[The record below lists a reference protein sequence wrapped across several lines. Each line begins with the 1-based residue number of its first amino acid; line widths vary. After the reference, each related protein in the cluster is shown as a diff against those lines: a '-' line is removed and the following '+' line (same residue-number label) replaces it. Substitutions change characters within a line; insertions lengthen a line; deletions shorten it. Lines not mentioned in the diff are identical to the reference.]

1 MSDRAEDSFESS
13 AAGESTS
20 KLTPL
25 AGLLYLPLWHQGL
38 QFLGQTARGHP
49 ELLKVT
55 QKSLLFEV
63 PQPCCFLPQSHCRNK
78 ESSKMGVHPFILL
91 HAVKYH
97 HHTDMY
103 VISQIVCQLG
113 LWSFIFVRE
122 KLILVNNRPLWPEDV
137 CAGSP
142 AWGQEVKSEKRA
154 ENINQQVFH
163 LLESLQ
169 KYSKVLGYL

>member
-1 MSDRAEDSFESS
+1 MSDRAEDSFDSS

-38 QFLGQTARGHP
+38 QFLGQTARDHP

-78 ESSKMGVHPFILL
+78 ESSKMGAAPIYIITCNIISPL
-91 HAVKYH
+91 HKYVCNITNHVSAWAVVLYFCEGKI
-97 HHTDMY
+97 D
-103 VISQIVCQLG
+103 S
-113 LWSFIFVRE
+113 
-122 KLILVNNRPLWPEDV
+122 
-137 CAGSP
+137 
-142 AWGQEVKSEKRA
+142 SE
-154 ENINQQVFH
+154 
-163 LLESLQ
+163 
-169 KYSKVLGYL
+169 